1 MGRKKVPMYRVVVA
15 DERSPRDGRFIEI
28 LGQYQPLEDPS
39 MVNFKEDRAL
49 EWLSKGAQPTET
61 VEKLLKVTGIWEKHT
76 ATLAPKK
83 VKNIREESMLV
94 TDSMMYF
101 TKVVT
106 PQRQA
111 LAEKAIS
118 SQFIT
123 SYTQNLTS
131 IQNIFRPS
139 SLFCKGI

>member
-1 MGRKKVPMYRVVVA
+1 MSVKIRLARVGRKKVPMYRVVVA

-76 ATLAPKK
+76 TTLAPKK
-83 VKNIREESMLV
+83 VKNIRVSKSSAKKAPAKKAPAKASAKPVEKKASSKEVDPKAVETTESG
-94 TDSMMYF
+94 
-101 TKVVT
+101 
-106 PQRQA
+106 
-111 LAEKAIS
+111 E
-118 SQFIT
+118 
-123 SYTQNLTS
+123 
-131 IQNIFRPS
+131 
-139 SLFCKGI
+139 

>member
-1 MGRKKVPMYRVVVA
+1 MSVKIRLARVGRKKVPMYRVVVA

-39 MVNFKEDRAL
+39 MVNFKEDRAS

-83 VKNIREESMLV
+83 VKNIRVSKSSAKKAPAKKAPAKASAKPVEKKASSKEVDPKAVETTESG
-94 TDSMMYF
+94 
-101 TKVVT
+101 
-106 PQRQA
+106 
-111 LAEKAIS
+111 E
-118 SQFIT
+118 
-123 SYTQNLTS
+123 
-131 IQNIFRPS
+131 
-139 SLFCKGI
+139 

>member
-1 MGRKKVPMYRVVVA
+1 MSVKIRLARVGRKKVPMYRVVVA

-83 VKNIREESMLV
+83 VKNIRVSKSSAKKAPAKKAPAKASAKPVEKKASSKEVDPKAVETTESG
-94 TDSMMYF
+94 
-101 TKVVT
+101 
-106 PQRQA
+106 
-111 LAEKAIS
+111 E
-118 SQFIT
+118 
-123 SYTQNLTS
+123 
-131 IQNIFRPS
+131 
-139 SLFCKGI
+139 

>member
-83 VKNIREESMLV
+83 VKNIRVSKSSAKKAPAKKAPAKASAKPVEKKASSKEVDPKAVETTESG
-94 TDSMMYF
+94 
-101 TKVVT
+101 
-106 PQRQA
+106 
-111 LAEKAIS
+111 E
-118 SQFIT
+118 
-123 SYTQNLTS
+123 
-131 IQNIFRPS
+131 
-139 SLFCKGI
+139 